1 MFILSVLILEV
12 GENLFRIFEVRLVFL
27 LFVFLR
33 VIIKKTRNQLWA
45 VFGQDSV
52 RPGL

>member
-1 MFILSVLILEV
+1 MFILFGLILEV
-12 GENLFRIFEVRLVFL
+12 GKNLFRDFWSQFSISFTCFSARNY
-27 LFVFLR
+27 
-33 VIIKKTRNQLWA
+33 KKTRNRLWA